1 MRRGLIVIFASLL
14 CLLFFAYLGLAQEV
28 RGAKVFLK
36 DQVFD
41 FGEVRE
47 GDIIEHVFE
56 VSNKGDQTLEIKD
69 VKPG

>member
-1 MRRGLIVIFASLL
+1 MRRGLQVIFASIL
-14 CLLFFAYLGLAQEV
+14 CFLFFAYLGLAQEV
-28 RGAKVFLK
+28 RGPKVFLK

-41 FGEVRE
+41 FREVRE

-56 VSNKGDQTLEIKD
+56 VSNQGDQTLEIKD